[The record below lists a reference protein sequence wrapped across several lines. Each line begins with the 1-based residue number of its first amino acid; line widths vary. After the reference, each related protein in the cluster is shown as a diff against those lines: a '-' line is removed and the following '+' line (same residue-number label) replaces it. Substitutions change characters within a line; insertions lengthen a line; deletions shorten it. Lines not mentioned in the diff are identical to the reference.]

1 MATELEEQRW
11 AELKAHM
18 EQGGAAEV
26 VRYIDT
32 IPDPE
37 TRRTVYAVAQKGFA
51 NKDWA
56 GKNFDALIEVVM
68 AGIGESLRQAL
79 EAEDGEETWKLTE
92 FANILSYNLSA
103 DLAECWPGDESPRER
118 RHFEAGLR
126 AAEDCVRWR
135 RELGKPPERR
145 AMAYWAVGMHQL
157 SLGNTYEALGAFET
171 AAGLSCVA
179 VVGTGR
185 DEIKAG
191 GDFGVLLY
199 AGYLG
204 IAKWV
209 LAKHGGKEA
218 YEAACAAFE
227 ETAEKY
233 DGEQREDAI
242 FGVNQLRW
250 VATKFSSAGRVAA
263 APGLTD
269 GNA

>member
-11 AELKAHM
+11 QELKAHM
-18 EQGGAAEV
+18 ERGGAADV
-26 VRYIDT
+26 VRYIET

-37 TRRTVYAVAQKGFA
+37 MRRTVYAAAQKGFA
-51 NKDWA
+51 IKDWT
-56 GKNFDALIEVVM
+56 GKNFDALIEVVT
-68 AGIGESLRQAL
+68 AGIGETLQQAL
-79 EAEDGEETWKLTE
+79 LTENGEETWKLTE

-103 DLAECWPGDESPRER
+103 DLAECWPGDENPRER

-157 SLGNTYEALGAFET
+157 SLGNSYEALGAFET
-171 AAGLSCVA
+171 AAGLSRVA

-191 GDFGVLLY
+191 GDFAVLLD

-204 IAKWV
+204 IARWV
-209 LAKHGGKEA
+209 LGEAGGKEA
-218 YEAACAAFE
+218 FESACAAFE

-233 DGEQREDAI
+233 DGEQREDAT
-242 FGVNQLRW
+242 FGLNQLRW
-250 VATKFSSAGRVAA
+250 VATKFSSAGRVPAA
-263 APGLTD
+263 SGLE
-269 GNA
+269 GGPA